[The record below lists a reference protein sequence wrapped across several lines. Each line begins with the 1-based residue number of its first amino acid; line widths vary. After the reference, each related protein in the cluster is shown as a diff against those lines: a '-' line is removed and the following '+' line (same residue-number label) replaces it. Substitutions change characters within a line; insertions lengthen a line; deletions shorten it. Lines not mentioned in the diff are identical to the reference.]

1 MNLCKIVV
9 ISFLQFSWRKKRG
22 SFECSTRDVE
32 ARRCKSPWKTR
43 ASSRLIR
50 TVCKLKRVSVRLF
63 FLFSFSF
70 FFFFLFLLFLLDV
83 HQLVLASGLNADLNT
98 KRETAILLRPW
109 GPNNSTIVPDVYSST
124 GRSDRNETNL
134 NPFEINFFPRVLI
147 EYKLIRTRFFLRV
160 CVYERRNK
168 VVASYV

>member
-1 MNLCKIVV
+1 M
-9 ISFLQFSWRKKRG
+9 
-22 SFECSTRDVE
+22 
-32 ARRCKSPWKTR
+32 
-43 ASSRLIR
+43 
-50 TVCKLKRVSVRLF
+50 
-63 FLFSFSF
+63 
-70 FFFFLFLLFLLDV
+70 LFLLDV